1 MREKKIMSD
10 IWPDNLVEE
19 LAYRRCL
26 IFLGSG
32 ISATAKND
40 KGESPDTWG
49 KFLNNI
55 KTKMKNPTV
64 EDTEFVEDMLQ
75 KQNYLLALQAIAD
88 LCDSG
93 EYSNY
98 LKNQYLRGKYK
109 PSKVH
114 ELIKDLDSKIVITTN
129 FDKLYEN
136 LCHEPEYLTFDYT
149 DTRSIIGSIKA
160 PENLIIKAH
169 GSIDDT
175 EKLIFTAKQYYQA
188 QEEYPE
194 FYHLLTALFLTH
206 TVVFFGYSLNDP
218 DINLLLQFLHNTANS
233 ACPHYMV
240 DKSGNKPQLVKH
252 WKDTY
257 NVSLLEYGDD
267 YSYLENSLEELRDRV
282 FQLRADRGMP

>member
-1 MREKKIMSD
+1 MSD

-40 KGESPDTWG
+40 AGESPDTWG
-49 KFLNNI
+49 AFLDNV
-55 KTKMKNPTV
+55 KSKMKNPS
-64 EDTEFVEDMLQ
+64 EDDKKFIEDMLK

-98 LKNQYLRGKYK
+98 LKSQYLRGKYK
-109 PSKVH
+109 PSKVY
-114 ELIKDLDSKIVITTN
+114 ELIKDLDSKIVVTTN
-129 FDKLYEN
+129 FDKLYEG
-136 LCHEPEYLTFDYT
+136 LCHEPEYITFDYT

-160 PENLIIKAH
+160 PENIIIKAH

-188 QEEYPE
+188 QEQYPE
-194 FYHLLTALFLTH
+194 FYHLMTALFLTH
-206 TVVFFGYSLNDP
+206 TVVFLGYSLNDP

-233 ACPHYMV
+233 SCPHYMI
-240 DKSGNKPQLVKH
+240 DKRGNKPQLVKH

-267 YSYLENSLEELRDRV
+267 YSCLEKSLEELRDLV
-282 FQLRADRGMP
+282 YNLREERGMP

>member
-1 MREKKIMSD
+1 MSD

-19 LAYRRCL
+19 IAYRRCL

-32 ISATAKND
+32 ISATAKNE

-49 KFLNNI
+49 EFLDKI
-55 KTKMKNPTV
+55 KSKMKNPS
-64 EDTEFVEDMLQ
+64 EGDKEFVNDMLQ

-88 LCDSG
+88 LCDAG

-109 PSKVH
+109 HSRVH
-114 ELIKDLDSKIVITTN
+114 ELIKDLDSKIVVTTN
-129 FDKLYEN
+129 FDRLYEN
-136 LCHEPEYLTFDYT
+136 LCHEPEYVIFDYT
-149 DTRSIIGSIKA
+149 NTRSIIGSIKA
-160 PENLIIKAH
+160 PENIIIKAH

-188 QEEYPE
+188 QEKYPE

-206 TVVFFGYSLNDP
+206 TVVFLGYSLNDP

-233 ACPHYMV
+233 SCPHYLV
-240 DKSGNKPQLVKH
+240 DREGNKPQLIKH

-257 NVSLLEYGDD
+257 NVSLLEYGTD
-267 YSYLENSLEELRDRV
+267 YNNLERSLEELRDEV
-282 FQLRADRGMP
+282 FQLREDRRMP

>member
-1 MREKKIMSD
+1 MSD

-40 KGESPDTWG
+40 AGESPDTWG
-49 KFLNNI
+49 AFLDNV
-55 KTKMKNPTV
+55 KSKMKNPS
-64 EDTEFVEDMLQ
+64 EDDKKVVEDMLK

-98 LKNQYLRGKYK
+98 LKSQYLRGKYK

-114 ELIKDLDSKIVITTN
+114 ELIKDLDSKIVVTTN
-129 FDKLYEN
+129 FDKLYEG
-136 LCHEPEYLTFDYT
+136 LCHEPEYITFDYT

-160 PENLIIKAH
+160 PENIIIKAH

-188 QEEYPE
+188 QEQYPE
-194 FYHLLTALFLTH
+194 FYHLMTALFLTH
-206 TVVFFGYSLNDP
+206 TVVFLGYSLNDP

-233 ACPHYMV
+233 SCPHYMI
-240 DKSGNKPQLVKH
+240 DKRGNKPQLVKH

-267 YSYLENSLEELRDRV
+267 YSCLEKSLEELRDLV
-282 FQLRADRGMP
+282 YNLREERGMP

>member
-1 MREKKIMSD
+1 MSD

-40 KGESPDTWG
+40 DGESPDTWG
-49 KFLNNI
+49 AFLDNV
-55 KTKMKNPTV
+55 KSKMKNPSG
-64 EDTEFVEDMLQ
+64 DDKKFVEDMLK

-98 LKNQYLRGKYK
+98 LKSQYLRGKYK

-114 ELIKDLDSKIVITTN
+114 ELIKDLDSKIVVTTN
-129 FDKLYEN
+129 FDKLYEG
-136 LCHEPEYLTFDYT
+136 LCHEPEYITFDYT

-160 PENLIIKAH
+160 PENIIIKAH
-169 GSIDDT
+169 GSIDDM

-188 QEEYPE
+188 QEKYPE
-194 FYHLLTALFLTH
+194 FYHLMTALFLTH

-233 ACPHYMV
+233 SCPHYMI
-240 DKSGNKPQLVKH
+240 DKKGNKPQLVKH

-267 YSYLENSLEELRDRV
+267 YSCLESSLEELRDLV
-282 FQLRADRGMP
+282 VDLREERGMP

>member
-1 MREKKIMSD
+1 MSD

-40 KGESPDTWG
+40 DGESPDTWG
-49 KFLNNI
+49 AFLDNV
-55 KTKMKNPTV
+55 KSKMKNPSG
-64 EDTEFVEDMLQ
+64 DDKKFVEDMLK

-88 LCDSG
+88 LCYSG

-98 LKNQYLRGKYK
+98 LKSQYLRGKYK

-114 ELIKDLDSKIVITTN
+114 ELIKDLDSKIVVTTN
-129 FDKLYEN
+129 FDKLYEG
-136 LCHEPEYLTFDYT
+136 LCHEPEYITFDYT

-160 PENLIIKAH
+160 PENIIIKAH

-188 QEEYPE
+188 QEKYPE
-194 FYHLLTALFLTH
+194 FYHLMTALFLTH

-218 DINLLLQFLHNTANS
+218 DINLLLQFLHNTENS
-233 ACPHYMV
+233 SCPHYMI
-240 DKSGNKPQLVKH
+240 DKKGNKPQLVKH

-267 YSYLENSLEELRDRV
+267 YSCLESSLEELRDLV
-282 FQLRADRGMP
+282 VDLREERGMP

>member
-1 MREKKIMSD
+1 MSD

-40 KGESPDTWG
+40 DGESPDTWG
-49 KFLNNI
+49 AFLDNV
-55 KTKMKNPTV
+55 KSKMKNPSG
-64 EDTEFVEDMLQ
+64 DDKKFVEDMLK

-88 LCDSG
+88 LCDSE

-98 LKNQYLRGKYK
+98 LKSQYLRGKYK

-114 ELIKDLDSKIVITTN
+114 ELIKDLDSKIVVTTN
-129 FDKLYEN
+129 FDKLYEG
-136 LCHEPEYLTFDYT
+136 LCHEPEYITFDYT

-160 PENLIIKAH
+160 PENIIIKAH

-188 QEEYPE
+188 QEKYPE
-194 FYHLLTALFLTH
+194 FYHLMTALFLTH

-233 ACPHYMV
+233 SCPHYMI
-240 DKSGNKPQLVKH
+240 DKKGNKPQLVKH

-267 YSYLENSLEELRDRV
+267 YSCLESSLEELRDLV
-282 FQLRADRGMP
+282 VDLREERGMP

>member
-1 MREKKIMSD
+1 MSD

-40 KGESPDTWG
+40 AGESPDTWG
-49 KFLNNI
+49 AFLDNV
-55 KTKMKNPTV
+55 KSKMKNPS
-64 EDTEFVEDMLQ
+64 DDDKKFVEDMLK
-75 KQNYLLALQAIAD
+75 KQNYLLALQAISD

-98 LKNQYLRGKYK
+98 LKNQYLRGRYK
-109 PSKVH
+109 PSRVH
-114 ELIKDLDSKIVITTN
+114 ELIKDLDSKIVVTTN
-129 FDKLYEN
+129 FDKLYEG
-136 LCHEPEYLTFDYT
+136 LCHEPEYITFDYT
-149 DTRSIIGSIKA
+149 NTRSIIGSIKA
-160 PENLIIKAH
+160 PENIIIKAH

-188 QEEYPE
+188 QEKYPE
-194 FYHLLTALFLTH
+194 FYHLMTALFLTH
-206 TVVFFGYSLNDP
+206 TVVFLGYSLNDP
-218 DINLLLQFLHNTANS
+218 DINLLLHFLHNTANS
-233 ACPHYMV
+233 SCPHYMI
-240 DKSGNKPQLVKH
+240 DKKGNKPQLIKH

-267 YSYLENSLEELRDRV
+267 YSCLESSLEELRDLV
-282 FQLRADRGMP
+282 VDLREERRMP

>member
-1 MREKKIMSD
+1 MSD

-40 KGESPDTWG
+40 DGESPDTWG
-49 KFLNNI
+49 AFLDNV
-55 KTKMKNPTV
+55 KSKMKNPS
-64 EDTEFVEDMLQ
+64 EDDKKFVEDMLK

-98 LKNQYLRGKYK
+98 LKSQYLRGKYK

-114 ELIKDLDSKIVITTN
+114 ELIKDLDSKIVVTTN
-129 FDKLYEN
+129 FDKLYEG
-136 LCHEPEYLTFDYT
+136 LCHEPEYITFDYT

-160 PENLIIKAH
+160 PENIIIKAH

-188 QEEYPE
+188 QEKYPE
-194 FYHLLTALFLTH
+194 FYHLMTALFLTH
-206 TVVFFGYSLNDP
+206 TVVFLGYSLNDP

-233 ACPHYMV
+233 SCPHYMI
-240 DKSGNKPQLVKH
+240 DKKGNKPQLVKH

-267 YSYLENSLEELRDRV
+267 YSCLESSLEELRDLV
-282 FQLRADRGMP
+282 LDLRAERGMP

>member
-1 MREKKIMSD
+1 MSD

-40 KGESPDTWG
+40 AGESPDTWG
-49 KFLNNI
+49 AFLNNV
-55 KTKMKNPTV
+55 KLKMKNPS
-64 EDTEFVEDMLQ
+64 EDDKKFVEDMLK

-93 EYSNY
+93 GYSNY
-98 LKNQYLRGKYK
+98 LKSQYLRGKYK

-114 ELIKDLDSKIVITTN
+114 ELIKDLDSKIVVTTN
-129 FDKLYEN
+129 FDKLYEG

-160 PENLIIKAH
+160 PENIIIKAH

-188 QEEYPE
+188 QEQYPE
-194 FYHLLTALFLTH
+194 FYHLMTALFLTH

-233 ACPHYMV
+233 SCPHYMI
-240 DKSGNKPQLVKH
+240 DKKGNKPQMVKH

-267 YSYLENSLEELRDRV
+267 YSCLESSLEELRDLV
-282 FQLRADRGMP
+282 FELRAERGMP

>member
-1 MREKKIMSD
+1 MSD

-40 KGESPDTWG
+40 AGESPDTWG
-49 KFLNNI
+49 AFLNNV
-55 KTKMKNPTV
+55 KLKMKNPS
-64 EDTEFVEDMLQ
+64 EDDKKFVEDMLK

-98 LKNQYLRGKYK
+98 LKSQYLRGKYK

-114 ELIKDLDSKIVITTN
+114 ELIKDLDSKIVVTTN
-129 FDKLYEN
+129 FDKLYEG

-160 PENLIIKAH
+160 PENIIIKAH

-175 EKLIFTAKQYYQA
+175 EKLMR
-188 QEEYPE
+188 
-194 FYHLLTALFLTH
+194 L
-206 TVVFFGYSLNDP
+206 
-218 DINLLLQFLHNTANS
+218 
-233 ACPHYMV
+233 
-240 DKSGNKPQLVKH
+240 
-252 WKDTY
+252 
-257 NVSLLEYGDD
+257 
-267 YSYLENSLEELRDRV
+267 
-282 FQLRADRGMP
+282 

>member
-1 MREKKIMSD
+1 MSD

-26 IFLGSG
+26 IFLGSV

-40 KGESPDTWG
+40 AVESPDTWG
-49 KFLNNI
+49 AFLDNV
-55 KTKMKNPTV
+55 KSKMKNPS
-64 EDTEFVEDMLQ
+64 EDDKKFVEDMLK

-98 LKNQYLRGKYK
+98 LKSQYLRGKYK
-109 PSKVH
+109 PSKVY
-114 ELIKDLDSKIVITTN
+114 ELIKDLDSKIVVTTN
-129 FDKLYEN
+129 FDKLYEG
-136 LCHEPEYLTFDYT
+136 LCHEPEYITFDYT

-160 PENLIIKAH
+160 PENIIIKAH

-188 QEEYPE
+188 QEQYPE
-194 FYHLLTALFLTH
+194 FYHLMTALFLTH
-206 TVVFFGYSLNDP
+206 TVVFLGYSLNDP

-233 ACPHYMV
+233 SCPHYMI
-240 DKSGNKPQLVKH
+240 DKRGNKPQLVKH

-267 YSYLENSLEELRDRV
+267 YSCLEKSLEELRDLV
-282 FQLRADRGMP
+282 YNLREERGMP

>member
-1 MREKKIMSD
+1 MSD

-40 KGESPDTWG
+40 AGESPDTWG
-49 KFLNNI
+49 AFLDNV
-55 KTKMKNPTV
+55 KSKMKNPS
-64 EDTEFVEDMLQ
+64 EDDKKFVEDMLK

-98 LKNQYLRGKYK
+98 LKSQYLRGRYK

-114 ELIKDLDSKIVITTN
+114 ELIKDLDSKIVVTTN
-129 FDKLYEN
+129 FDKLYEG
-136 LCHEPEYLTFDYT
+136 LCHEPEYITFDYT

-160 PENLIIKAH
+160 PENIIIKAH

-188 QEEYPE
+188 QEQYPE
-194 FYHLLTALFLTH
+194 FYHLMTALFLTH
-206 TVVFFGYSLNDP
+206 TVVFLGYSLNDP

-233 ACPHYMV
+233 SCPHYMI
-240 DKSGNKPQLVKH
+240 DKKGNKPQLVKH

-267 YSYLENSLEELRDRV
+267 YSYLESSLEELRDLV
-282 FQLRADRGMP
+282 FDLRAERGMP

>member
-1 MREKKIMSD
+1 MSD

-32 ISATAKND
+32 ISATAKNA

-49 KFLNNI
+49 EFLNNI
-55 KTKMKNPTV
+55 KAKMKNPTP
-64 EDTEFVEDMLQ
+64 EDTAFVEDMLQ

-98 LKNQYLRGKYK
+98 LKNQYLRGRYK
-109 PSKVH
+109 HSKVH
-114 ELIKDLDSKIVITTN
+114 ELIKDLDSKIVVTTN
-129 FDKLYEN
+129 FDKLYEG

-188 QEEYPE
+188 QEHYPE

-206 TVVFFGYSLNDP
+206 TVVFLGYSLNDP

-233 ACPHYMV
+233 SCPHYLV

-257 NVSLLEYGDD
+257 TVSLLEYGDD

-282 FQLRADRGMP
+282 FQLRSDRGMP

>member
-1 MREKKIMSD
+1 MSD

-40 KGESPDTWG
+40 DGESPDTWG
-49 KFLNNI
+49 AFLDNV
-55 KTKMKNPTV
+55 KSKMKNPSG
-64 EDTEFVEDMLQ
+64 DDKKFVEDMLK

-98 LKNQYLRGKYK
+98 LKSQYLRGKYK

-114 ELIKDLDSKIVITTN
+114 ELIKDLDSKIVVSTN
-129 FDKLYEN
+129 FDKLYEG
-136 LCHEPEYLTFDYT
+136 LCHEPEYITFDYT

-160 PENLIIKAH
+160 PENIIIKAH

-188 QEEYPE
+188 QEKYPE
-194 FYHLLTALFLTH
+194 FYHLMTALFLTH

-233 ACPHYMV
+233 SCPHYMI
-240 DKSGNKPQLVKH
+240 DKKGNKPQLVKH

-267 YSYLENSLEELRDRV
+267 YSCLESSLEELRDLV
-282 FQLRADRGMP
+282 VDLREERGMP

>member
-1 MREKKIMSD
+1 MSD

-40 KGESPDTWG
+40 DGESPDTWG
-49 KFLNNI
+49 AFLDNV
-55 KTKMKNPTV
+55 KSKMKNPSG
-64 EDTEFVEDMLQ
+64 DDKKFVEDMLK

-98 LKNQYLRGKYK
+98 LKSQYLRGKYK

-114 ELIKDLDSKIVITTN
+114 ELIKDLDSKIVVTTN
-129 FDKLYEN
+129 FDKLYEG
-136 LCHEPEYLTFDYT
+136 LCHEPEYITFDYT
-149 DTRSIIGSIKA
+149 DTRSIIVSIKA
-160 PENLIIKAH
+160 PENIIIKAH

-188 QEEYPE
+188 QEKYPE
-194 FYHLLTALFLTH
+194 FYHLMTALFLTH

-233 ACPHYMV
+233 SCPHYMI
-240 DKSGNKPQLVKH
+240 DKKGNKPQLVKH

-267 YSYLENSLEELRDRV
+267 YSCLESSLEELRDLV
-282 FQLRADRGMP
+282 VDLREERGMP

>member
-1 MREKKIMSD
+1 MSD

-40 KGESPDTWG
+40 DGESPDTWG
-49 KFLNNI
+49 AFLDNV
-55 KTKMKNPTV
+55 KSKMKNPSG
-64 EDTEFVEDMLQ
+64 DDKKFVEDMLK

-98 LKNQYLRGKYK
+98 LKSQYLRGKYK

-114 ELIKDLDSKIVITTN
+114 ELIKDLDSKIVVTTT
-129 FDKLYEN
+129 FDKLYEG
-136 LCHEPEYLTFDYT
+136 LCHEPEYITFDYT

-160 PENLIIKAH
+160 PENIIIKAH

-188 QEEYPE
+188 QEKYPE
-194 FYHLLTALFLTH
+194 FYHLMTALFLTH

-233 ACPHYMV
+233 SCPHYMI
-240 DKSGNKPQLVKH
+240 DKKGNKPQLVKH

-267 YSYLENSLEELRDRV
+267 YSCLESSLEELRDLV
-282 FQLRADRGMP
+282 VDLREERGMP

>member
-1 MREKKIMSD
+1 MSD

-40 KGESPDTWG
+40 DGESPDTWG
-49 KFLNNI
+49 AFLDNV
-55 KTKMKNPTV
+55 KSKMKNPSG
-64 EDTEFVEDMLQ
+64 DDKKFVEDMLK

-98 LKNQYLRGKYK
+98 LKSQYLRGKYK

-114 ELIKDLDSKIVITTN
+114 ELIKDLDSKIVVTTN
-129 FDKLYEN
+129 FDKLYEG
-136 LCHEPEYLTFDYT
+136 LCHEPEYITFDYT

-160 PENLIIKAH
+160 PENIIIKAH

-188 QEEYPE
+188 QEQYPE
-194 FYHLLTALFLTH
+194 FYHLMTALFLTH
-206 TVVFFGYSLNDP
+206 TVVFLGYSLNDP
-218 DINLLLQFLHNTANS
+218 DINLLLQFLHNTANTS
-233 ACPHYMV
+233 CPHYMI
-240 DKSGNKPQLVKH
+240 DKKGNKPQLVKH

-267 YSYLENSLEELRDRV
+267 YSCLESSLEELRDLV
-282 FQLRADRGMP
+282 FDLRAERGMP

>member
-1 MREKKIMSD
+1 MSD

-40 KGESPDTWG
+40 AGESPDTWG
-49 KFLNNI
+49 AFLDNV
-55 KTKMKNPTV
+55 KSKMKNPS
-64 EDTEFVEDMLQ
+64 EDDKKFVEDMLK

-98 LKNQYLRGKYK
+98 LKSQYLRGKYK

-114 ELIKDLDSKIVITTN
+114 ELIKDLDSKIVVTTN
-129 FDKLYEN
+129 FDKLYEG
-136 LCHEPEYLTFDYT
+136 LCHEPEYITFDYT

-160 PENLIIKAH
+160 PENIIIKAH

-188 QEEYPE
+188 QEQYPE
-194 FYHLLTALFLTH
+194 FYHLMTALFLTH
-206 TVVFFGYSLNDP
+206 TVVFLGYSLNDP
-218 DINLLLQFLHNTANS
+218 DINLLLEFLHNTANS
-233 ACPHYMV
+233 SCPHYMI
-240 DKSGNKPQLVKH
+240 DKRGNKPQLVKH

-267 YSYLENSLEELRDRV
+267 YSCLEKSLEELRDLV
-282 FQLRADRGMP
+282 YNLREERGMP